1 MWKKEDDKIELVDI
15 SEPACDC
22 SGVPVGLTDQT
33 MLERKQRVLEKMKE
47 RKLDTLVFYCD
58 VEHGMNFEYLV
69 GFFTRFEEALLV
81 LHQDG
86 SAFIV
91 AGNENLNKVSKSRIP
106 AKAVHAPHFSLPNQ
120 PAGTRPFGE
129 LLKDTDIRPGSRVG
143 VVGWKN
149 FTGPETECSYLFDI
163 PHFIL
168 AALRVLVG
176 DEQKVT
182 NETDLMI
189 GEEGVRR
196 TNNANELAHYEFGAS
211 LASDCMMQA
220 MNLLKPGV
228 SEMELGD
235 ALVRHGQHTNVV
247 TIASSGARFVK
258 GNMYPTEK
266 RSSPGDQV
274 SLTVGYKGGL
284 SSRAGYAVYQENE
297 LPDAARN
304 YLEELV
310 FPYYQSYCRWL
321 EELAIGKTGGE
332 LYALVQEIMPQEEFH
347 WGLCPGHLT
356 ADEEWMCSPI
366 YNGSKERLKSGMLFQ
381 IDIIPSKPGMGGVS
395 AESTVALADEFLRNE
410 IQMTDPGLWNR
421 IERRRS
427 YLMEVLNI
435 RIGKELLP
443 MCGSVAYLRPFLYSR
458 RMALRRGGVW

>member
-1 MWKKEDDKIELVDI
+1 
-15 SEPACDC
+15 
-22 SGVPVGLTDQT
+22 
-33 MLERKQRVLEKMKE
+33 
-47 RKLDTLVFYCD
+47 
-58 VEHGMNFEYLV
+58 
-69 GFFTRFEEALLV
+69 
-81 LHQDG
+81 
-86 SAFIV
+86 
-91 AGNENLNKVSKSRIP
+91 
-106 AKAVHAPHFSLPNQ
+106 
-120 PAGTRPFGE
+120 
-129 LLKDTDIRPGSRVG
+129 
-143 VVGWKN
+143 
-149 FTGPETECSYLFDI
+149 
-163 PHFIL
+163 
-168 AALRVLVG
+168 
-176 DEQKVT
+176 
-182 NETDLMI
+182 MI

-366 YNGSKERLKSGMLFQ
+366 YSGSKEWLKSGMLFQ